1 MVLRGIQPCL
11 RCLDAALQALPRGVG
26 HQADEQDDSQGS
38 KGMRKYKVEGDKK
51 TGYDLLKL
59 EKCGL
64 WEPVSH
70 HDSRERADQAM
81 TRAKNRDIMS
91 NWK

>member
-1 MVLRGIQPCL
+1 M
-11 RCLDAALQALPRGVG
+11 
-26 HQADEQDDSQGS
+26 S
-38 KGMRKYKVEGDKK
+38 KYKVEGDKSI
-51 TGYDLLKL
+51 GYDLLKL

-64 WEPVSH
+64 WEPISH
-70 HDSRERADQAM
+70 HDSKERADQAM